1 MTAIAWLPRRGHTD
15 EHAMFRDTARRFM
28 QAEVAPH
35 GEEWEAAGMVSRE
48 VWRKAGETGLLCMA
62 VPEEHGGAGVD
73 DFRYN
78 AIVNEEQVR
87 VGASG
92 PGFAVHTD
100 INLPYL
106 LRYGSDAQKKTYLPK
121 MVSGECI
128 TAIAMS
134 EPGTGSDLSG
144 IQTRARRD
152 GDHYVVDGAKTFIS
166 NGQLADL
173 VIVVV
178 RTGED
183 PHRGLSLLLV
193 DAGTPGFT
201 RGRNLDKVGMKAQDT
216 SELFFSECRVPADN
230 LLGEEGSG
238 FPSLVGNLP
247 QERLS
252 IAVTAVAAAEAAIE
266 QTHAYITSRT
276 AFGKPI
282 GSFQHSRFVMA
293 ELRTR
298 VEVART
304 FIDRCLDE
312 HAAGELSVEHAA
324 MAKWWTTEL
333 QLEVIDRCLQLHGG
347 YGFMREY
354 PIARAFVDSRAQT
367 IYGGTTEIM
376 KEIVGRS
383 MGL

>member
-1 MTAIAWLPRRGHTD
+1 MSIAWLPRTGFTEDHQL
-15 EHAMFRDTARRFM
+15 FRETARRFFE
-28 QAEVAPH
+28 AEVAPH
-35 GEEWEAAGMVSRE
+35 SERWAEAGQVSRE
-48 VWRKAGETGLLCMA
+48 VWLKAGETGLLCMA

-78 AIVNEEQVR
+78 AIVNEEQIR

-92 PGFAVHTD
+92 PGFSVHTD

-106 LRYGSDAQKKTYLPK
+106 LAYGSDAQKKTYLPR

-134 EPGTGSDLSG
+134 EPGTGSDLSN
-144 IQTRARRD
+144 IQTKARRD
-152 GDHYVVDGAKTFIS
+152 GDSWVIDGSKTFIS
-166 NGQLADL
+166 NGQMADL

-183 PHRGLSLLLV
+183 PHKGLSLILV
-193 DAGTPGFT
+193 EAGTPGFE
-201 RGRNLDKVGMKAQDT
+201 RGRNLDKIGMKAQDT
-216 SELFFSECRVPADN
+216 SELFFSDCRVPADN
-230 LLGEEGSG
+230 LLGEEGAG
-238 FPSLVGNLP
+238 FLYLVGNLP

-252 IAVTAVAAAEAAIE
+252 IATNAVAAAERAFE
-266 QTHAYITSRT
+266 MTHEYITTRK

-282 GSFQHSRFVMA
+282 GSFQNSRFVMA
-293 ELRTR
+293 ELRT
-298 VEVART
+298 EIELART
-304 FIDRCLDE
+304 FIDRCLDL
-312 HAAGELSVEHAA
+312 HAEGQLSIEHAA
-324 MAKWWTTEL
+324 MAKFWTTEM
-333 QLEVIDRCLQLHGG
+333 QLKVIDRCLQLHGG
-347 YGFMREY
+347 YGFMAEY